1 MLKPGGHTAMVSLT
15 LRGTALCADSPL
27 PAGTLRQLAH
37 WATKV
42 GSIVIN
48 DQELTADQLN
58 QLATQSEQSGQPIS
72 FREFPEPSRPR
83 NHRH

>member
-1 MLKPGGHTAMVSLT
+1 
-15 LRGTALCADSPL
+15 
-27 PAGTLRQLAH
+27 
-37 WATKV
+37 
-42 GSIVIN
+42 
-48 DQELTADQLN
+48 LN